1 MTYDFDSVFDRTS
14 TESSKWHR
22 YPPDV
27 IPMFVAD
34 MDFRSADVI
43 VNALQD
49 RVAHGFFGY
58 GQEQPQFFEVV
69 ASRIHRRYGW
79 DVAPDSI
86 VLFPGV
92 INGFN
97 LAVRALTRPAQSVLM
112 HTPTYGP
119 IMHCPEN
126 HGLSRDEAA
135 LVQDADGRYQ
145 VDWEAFEAAIK
156 PSTRIFLLCNPHNP
170 TGRVFNRAELERMAA
185 VSAAHD
191 LTIISDEIHCDLVYP
206 EAVHTPIA
214 SIDPEIAARTITF
227 MAPSK
232 TFNLPGLKC
241 AVAVIP
247 NADLRARV
255 AGERHGL
262 VSGVNI
268 LGYTAALAAYRDGDA
283 WLAAAIQYLDG
294 NRRLVADFVRDH
306 LPSIRF
312 CPPEG
317 TYLGWLDCRALP
329 VEEPAAFFL
338 ENARVGLSAGSQF
351 GPTVRQFV
359 RLNFACPRPL
369 LTEGLQRMQRAVKAL
384 NA

>member
-1 MTYDFDSVFDRTS
+1 MSYDFDSVFDRTG

-34 MDFRSADVI
+34 MDFRSPDVI
-43 VNALQD
+43 INALQA

-58 GQEQPQFFEVV
+58 GREEPQFFEVV
-69 ASRIHRRYGW
+69 ASRIRRRYGW
-79 DVAPDSI
+79 EVAPDSI
-86 VLFPGV
+86 VLMPGV

-97 LAVRALTRPAQSVLM
+97 LAVRALTRPGQGVLM

-126 HGLSRDEAA
+126 HGLGRDEAP
-135 LVQDADGRYQ
+135 LVQDATGRYE
-145 VDWEAFEAAIK
+145 VDWEAFEGAIK
-156 PSTRIFLLCNPHNP
+156 PATRIFLLCNPHNP
-170 TGRVFNRAELERMAA
+170 TGRVFNRAELKRMAE
-185 VSAAHD
+185 VSVARD
-191 LTIISDEIHCDLVYP
+191 LTIVSDEIHCDRVYP
-206 EAVHTPIA
+206 ENVHTPIA
-214 SIDPEIAARTITF
+214 SLDPAIADRTITF

-255 AGERHGL
+255 VAERRGL
-262 VSGVNI
+262 ISGVNI

-283 WLAAAIQYLDG
+283 WLAAAIEYLDG
-294 NRRLVADFVRDH
+294 NRRLVAEFVKEH

-317 TYLGWLDCRALP
+317 TYLAWLDCRALP
-329 VEEPAAFFL
+329 VEDPAAFFL
-338 ENARVGLSAGSQF
+338 EQARVGLSAGSQF
-351 GPTVRQFV
+351 GPDVRGFV

-369 LTEGLQRMQRAVKAL
+369 LTEGLQRMQRAVEGLKA
-384 NA
+384 